1 MADTSANQTTS
12 SPDCVIYAKSAGRG
26 RFHWGW
32 HTADHSRQ
40 SRTVF
45 AYFYDC
51 LQDARRHGY
60 HVDPAHVVAQLR
72 ASRLTIR
79 IVPQAVEQ
87 HALSGQTPTAVD

>member
-1 MADTSANQTTS
+1 MADTSANQS
-12 SPDCVIYAKSAGRG
+12 ASGPECVIYAKSAGRG

-32 HTADHSRQ
+32 HTADQ
-40 SRTVF
+40 SRRSRALF

-60 HVDPAHVVAQLR
+60 DVDPAQVVAQLR

-79 IVPQAVEQ
+79 IVPQPVEQ
-87 HALSGQTPTAVD
+87 HAAPLQTPAAVD